1 MNCPKCG
8 TEIIDVSGKCPNCW
22 TKTSSSKERPV
33 RPKYFKPMV
42 AAMIALAVLGIA
54 ALVVASV
61 LSSRQTDV
69 TYAPSLPIIPGS
81 SVIGSDQ
88 NQNPQGNVI
97 GAVPPDQSGG
107 SVMQAPEPNPLP
119 SQENPGYTK
128 KPKPPQYVIDY
139 LNFVK
144 SVEEHRQKLLKD
156 TQNAFAI
163 GAANKASGGLDALLN
178 MLDDEG
184 TAQAKDPLQDTK
196 DELSRQYT
204 NWNNILAF
212 FNNRQPPQECKE
224 FAAYYQQVLYNE
236 TGSIGQIITTLSAGG
251 DYDKNSVTQVVVG
264 LQGILKGG
272 AQKSIDTS
280 VEYADTSLTNLVSN
294 YDMEKP
300 FTVSKEQGSGGSI
313 LGF

>member
-8 TEIIDVSGKCPNCW
+8 VEITDKSGQCPSCW
-22 TKTSSSKERPV
+22 TKTSSAKERPA
-33 RPKYFKPMV
+33 RPKYFKPIV
-42 AAMIALAVLGIA
+42 AAMIALAILGIA

-61 LSSRQTDV
+61 LKGRQADI
-69 TYAPSLPIIPGS
+69 TYAPSLPQGPNTVLGT
-81 SVIGSDQ
+81 
-88 NQNPQGNVI
+88 NQNLQPQDNVLGAPLPDNSGGNVL
-97 GAVPPDQSGG
+97 
-107 SVMQAPEPNPLP
+107 QAPPASPLP
-119 SQENPGYTK
+119 SAQTIAG

-144 SVEEHRQKLLKD
+144 AVEEHRQKLLKD

-163 GAANKASGGLDALLN
+163 GAATKASGGLDALLN

-184 TAQAKDPLQDTK
+184 TSQAKDPLQDTK

-204 NWNNILAF
+204 NWNGVLDYF
-212 FNNRQPPQECKE
+212 GKRQPPEECKE
-224 FAAYYQQVLYNE
+224 FASYYQQVLYNE
-236 TGSIGQIITTLSAGG
+236 TKSIGNIIATLSSTGG
-251 DYDKNSVTQVVVG
+251 DYDKQGVTQVVAG
-264 LQGILKGG
+264 LEGILKGG
-272 AQKSIDTS
+272 AQKDIDTS

-294 YDMEKP
+294 YDMVKP